1 MVAHGVVYVGSSD
14 GNLYAFS
21 AAGTTGCSGT
31 PKTCKP
37 LWAGATGTDA
47 IISSPAVANGVV
59 YTPSGHGKLYAFSAA
74 GTTACSGT
82 PKTCKPLWT
91 GTSRWGILSS
101 PAVTN
106 GVVYAGAADSKLY
119 AFSAAG
125 TTACSGTPKICKP
138 LWTGTTDAL
147 DYSDS
152 APVVANGVVYV
163 GSSDTKFYAFSR

>member
-1 MVAHGVVYVGSSD
+1 MD
-14 GNLYAFS
+14 GDQSL
-21 AAGTTGCSGT
+21 GH
-31 PKTCKP
+31 P
-37 LWAGATGTDA
+37 LVPGG
-47 IISSPAVANGVV
+47 GQR
-59 YTPSGHGKLYAFSAA
+59 GGL
-74 GTTACSGT
+74 
-82 PKTCKPLWT
+82 
-91 GTSRWGILSS
+91 R
-101 PAVTN
+101 
-106 GVVYAGAADSKLY
+106 GAADSKLY